1 MVVYGL
7 SKFFV
12 IKAFCLLYIKMTLGF
27 IILRHVNSEITNKY
41 WIESYSCIRALY
53 PDSMIII
60 IDDNSNYLY
69 ITDIPLE
76 NTRIIDSEFKGA
88 GEALPYIY
96 FLRYRY
102 FDTAVIIHDS
112 VFIKKY
118 IDFTEYKNKF
128 LWSFE
133 HEWDEDIKELELLKT
148 LDNSTELEEYYKN
161 KSGWKGC
168 FGGMSII
175 SYNLLEIINNKYNLN
190 ALIPYIKNRTD
201 RMAFERV
208 ISVLISITTD
218 SSTSISIYGNIHNYI
233 EWDFSY
239 SDYLSS
245 RLDKPIYKVWT
256 GR

>member
-1 MVVYGL
+1 
-7 SKFFV
+7 
-12 IKAFCLLYIKMTLGF
+12 MTLGF
-27 IILRHVNSEITNKY
+27 IILRHVISQETNKY

-60 IDDNSNYLY
+60 IDDNSNYRF
-69 ITDIPLE
+69 ITEIPLV
-76 NTRIIDSEFKGA
+76 NTHIIESEFKGA
-88 GEALPYIY
+88 GELLPYIY
-96 FLRYRY
+96 FLKYRY

-118 IDFTEYKNKF
+118 IDFTDHANKF

-133 HEWDEDIKELELLKT
+133 HDWDEDINEMQLLKY

-161 KSGWKGC
+161 KSAWKGC
-168 FGGMSII
+168 FGGMSVI
-175 SYNLLEIINNKYNLN
+175 SHSLLEIINNKYNIN

-208 ISVLISITTD
+208 ISVLISITANF
-218 SSTSISIYGNIHNYI
+218 SNNISIYGDIHNYI
-233 EWDFSY
+233 QWKFSY
-239 SDYLSS
+239 SDYMIS
-245 RLDKPIYKVWT
+245 RLDKPIYKIWT